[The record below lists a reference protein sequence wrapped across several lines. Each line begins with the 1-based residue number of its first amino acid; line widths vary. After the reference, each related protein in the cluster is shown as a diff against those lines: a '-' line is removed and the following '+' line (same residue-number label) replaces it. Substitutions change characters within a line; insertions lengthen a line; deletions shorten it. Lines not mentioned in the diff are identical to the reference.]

1 MPRYLVKASYSPEG
15 VQGLLKEG
23 GSARR
28 DALTAAVASAGGTV
42 ESLFYAF
49 GGDDLYIVMDAPD
62 NVSAAA
68 LGLAVAA
75 GGAITWN
82 TTVLLTPEEIDEA
95 ARKSVTYRPPGGVS

>member
-1 MPRYLVKASYSPEG
+1 MPRYLVKASYNPDG
-15 VQGLLKEG
+15 AQGLLKEG

-95 ARKSVTYRPPGGVS
+95 ASKSVTYRPPGA